1 MMEKIGI
8 FMFIFTYIENSTN
21 LLIYL
26 NIQYIELKFNI
37 TNIIYANLI
46 LQAKL

>member
-1 MMEKIGI
+1 MMEKVRI
-8 FMFIFTYIENSTN
+8 FVLIVTYIENSIN

>member
-1 MMEKIGI
+1 MMEKFGI
-8 FMFIFTYIENSTN
+8 FVFVFLHIENFIN
-21 LLIYL
+21 LQIYL

-37 TNIIYANLI
+37 TNIIYAYLI